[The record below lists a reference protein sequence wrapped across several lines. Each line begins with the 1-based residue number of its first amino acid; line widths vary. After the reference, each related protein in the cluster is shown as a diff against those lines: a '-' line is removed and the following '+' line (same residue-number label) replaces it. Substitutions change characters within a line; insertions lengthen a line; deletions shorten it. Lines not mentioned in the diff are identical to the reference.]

1 MSIGL
6 LMFMEISASLRS
18 VSIYFNHVNFG
29 RLLDLVV
36 AVKGSAS
43 ACFAGVLLSSLVRW
57 PSHCILLFLRFYSMV
72 LY

>member
-6 LMFMEISASLRS
+6 LMFMELSASLRS

-36 AVKGSAS
+36 AVKGSVS
-43 ACFAGVLLSSLVRW
+43 ACFAGVLLSSLMR
-57 PSHCILLFLRFYSMV
+57 
-72 LY
+72 